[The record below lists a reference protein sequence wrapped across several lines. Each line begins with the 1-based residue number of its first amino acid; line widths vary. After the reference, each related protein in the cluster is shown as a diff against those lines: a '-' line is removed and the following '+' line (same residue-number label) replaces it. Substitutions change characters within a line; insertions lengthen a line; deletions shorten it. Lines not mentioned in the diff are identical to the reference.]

1 MIQIT
6 EMTYRIAGRVLFE
19 NASAT
24 VPKGHKVG
32 LIGRNGCGKST
43 LLKLL
48 MGELSPDAGNIT
60 INGIKNAANGIGT
73 VSQEAPSGRQ
83 SPLEFTLSA
92 DKERADL
99 LKRAEVETDP
109 NTIAE
114 IQTRLVDISAHSAP
128 AKAAT
133 ILAGLGFDNDAQN
146 KPLSSFSGGWRMRV
160 SIAALLLAEPEV
172 LLLDE
177 PTNHLDLEATIWL
190 ETHLKVYPKT
200 LVIVSHDR
208 GLLNR
213 AVNGILHVEGNKIS
227 YYTGGYDRFEQL
239 REEKLALQEATARKQ
254 DAQRKHMEKFVE
266 RFRYTAS
273 KARQA
278 QSRLKA
284 LEKLGSGTVKLIEAN
299 TVFKF
304 PEPELL
310 APPLVTLEK
319 ASVGYGNNIPVL
331 SNINLRLDADD
342 RIGLLGQNGN
352 GKSTLAKLIANRL
365 EKMSGDSHRA
375 TKLKVG
381 FFAQHQ
387 IEELELQD
395 TAAEHMARL
404 MPSAPL
410 DRVRARLG
418 GVGLVQDKQTTK
430 VKFLSGGEKARL
442 TIALITYNNPHV
454 LILDEPTNHLDI
466 DARDA
471 LVSALNTYKGAV
483 ILISHDRR
491 LLELTVDRLWLVA
504 DGTVNP
510 FKGDLDDYAAWLKD
524 RAREGVRG
532 EGRIGTDEQKQSSQK
547 TNKKEQRK
555 AAADKRKANSDLR
568 KKISELEK
576 QITLLSHQR
585 DEVLVILGDTET
597 YEMSTSDLKQII
609 IKKER
614 IDSELKVIETKWL
627 EASEALE
634 LAS

>member
-1 MIQIT
+1 M
-6 EMTYRIAGRVLFE
+6 
-19 NASAT
+19 
-24 VPKGHKVG
+24 
-32 LIGRNGCGKST
+32 
-43 LLKLL
+43 
-48 MGELSPDAGNIT
+48 
-60 INGIKNAANGIGT
+60 
-73 VSQEAPSGRQ
+73 
-83 SPLEFTLSA
+83 
-92 DKERADL
+92 
-99 LKRAEVETDP
+99 
-109 NTIAE
+109 
-114 IQTRLVDISAHSAP
+114 
-128 AKAAT
+128 
-133 ILAGLGFDNDAQN
+133 
-146 KPLSSFSGGWRMRV
+146 
-160 SIAALLLAEPEV
+160 
-172 LLLDE
+172 LLDE

-284 LEKLGSGTVKLIEAN
+284 LEKLGAGAVKLIEAN

-342 RIGLLGQNGN
+342 RIGFLGQNGN

-375 TKLKVG
+375 AKLKVG

-471 LVSALNTYKGAV
+471 LVAALNTYKGAV

-491 LLELTVDRLWLVA
+491 LLELTVDRLWLIA

-634 LAS
+634 LVS